1 MSNYRKKNGISKKAK
16 DIKPYFDYD
25 IGTRDAPVMFYKG
38 ELYIGRKQDT
48 HSTLVQE
55 VILGIDT
62 GIDGLEEYSPKIINE
77 QNLAWCRN
85 SLLSRTG
92 YDLYEDENV
101 LFGHYVKGCIYWEIH
116 DEFDYKDVIEV
127 LGSSII
133 NNYINYYEW
142 YEDVIDYKNK
152 IIMPCKRVYRRLKWQ

>member
-1 MSNYRKKNGISKKAK
+1 MSNYRQKNGISKKAK
-16 DIKPYFDYD
+16 DIKPYVDYD

-55 VILGIDT
+55 IILGIDI
-62 GIDGLEEYSPKIINE
+62 GIDGLEESSPKTVNK

-85 SLLSRTG
+85 SLSSRTG

-101 LFGHYVKGCIYWEIH
+101 LFGHYVNGCIYWEIH
-116 DEFDYKDVIEV
+116 DEYDYKDIVEL

-133 NNYINYYEW
+133 NNYINYYED
-142 YEDVIDYKNK
+142 YHDIIDYKNK
-152 IIMPCKRVYRRLKWQ
+152 TVMPCKRVHRRLRWQ